1 MFASLTLIR
10 VRYKLVVTILNIPT
24 KVHVMGNLPNYFQ
37 LGWISDMKTMSEWD
51 YLNDHFPTLSNSGKG
66 KTQWG
71 WE

>member
-1 MFASLTLIR
+1 
-10 VRYKLVVTILNIPT
+10 
-24 KVHVMGNLPNYFQ
+24 MGNLPNYFQ
-37 LGWISDMKTMSEWD
+37 PGWILNKKTMLECD